1 VRNGS
6 PVEATFAE
14 SCSETVHYTVPCFPP
29 NQIFYFS
36 IKGHLSW
43 HSAGTCEE
51 QVFVLLDEDAT
62 GQIPKDGRGKVF
74 IVELKVIGG
83 KGAVFGES
91 A

>member
-1 VRNGS
+1 
-6 PVEATFAE
+6 
-14 SCSETVHYTVPCFPP
+14 
-29 NQIFYFS
+29 
-36 IKGHLSW
+36 
-43 HSAGTCEE
+43 
-51 QVFVLLDEDAT
+51 VLLDEDAT